1 MRAFHIRKRVVFET
15 IKKKFLKKFCSSEK
29 RFYNSH
35 VLESQTNGKQV
46 RRKTNKKIDSKKKRF
61 KKQTDQTAKSEKQK
75 AFFVGNLF
83 LRLGKSKIRLFAL
96 ERLNRVLNN
105 HTEQD
110 YKPM

>member
-1 MRAFHIRKRVVFET
+1 MRSIFAKRLFLERSK
-15 IKKKFLKKFCSSEK
+15 IFFLKKFCSSEK

-46 RRKTNKKIDSKKKRF
+46 RRKTNKKIDSKKTELKNR
-61 KKQTDQTAKSEKQK
+61 KAKTAESEKQK
-75 AFFVGNLF
+75 ALFVGNLF

-96 ERLNRVLNN
+96 ERLNRVSNN

-110 YKPM
+110 YRPM